1 MDYENFKEQF
11 VEDVKEKLYEQ
22 GTEVD
27 ITINTVNK
35 LNESYEAMTV
45 KPKGSNIGVNIGID
59 KFYGAT
65 QDGISY
71 DDVVDKAVKAISDG
85 FINQQW
91 KCTTIKTNDW
101 DNKEYA
107 KLWRKELTA
116 CERSIRKPKDRYQRQ
131 R

>member
-1 MDYENFKEQF
+1 MPKQKKVYLMDDNGER
-11 VEDVKEKLYEQ
+11 
-22 GTEVD
+22 
-27 ITINTVNK
+27 IPI
-35 LNESYEAMTV
+35 
-45 KPKGSNIGVNIGID
+45 ID
-59 KFYGAT
+59 KKTGV
-65 QDGISY
+65 QK
-71 DDVVDKAVKAISDG
+71 VDKQNSK
-85 FINQQW
+85 QW